1 MICTIDFKKGSA
13 SMNETARDARDAR
26 AARLAYMKA
35 WRQNNRDKIR
45 VYQERYWQKKSE
57 MEERAIKEE
66 IALSLSK

>member
-13 SMNETARDARDAR
+13 SMNETARDAR

-35 WRQNNRDKIR
+35 WRRNNRDKIR

>member
-1 MICTIDFKKGSA
+1 MICTTDFKKGSA
-13 SMNETARDARDAR
+13 SMNETARDAR
-26 AARLAYMKA
+26 AARLVYMKA

-57 MEERAIKEE
+57 MTEQAKKAE